1 MRLVCPQNQLA
12 ANLAIVG
19 RAVASRPTHPILAN
33 IRLDA
38 DSTNQSLGLTAF
50 DLNIAVQVSFPAQV
64 VDGGSITLPAKLL
77 NDIVSRL
84 PDEDITINVEKDNT
98 VVTIVCGS
106 GRYQMNGLPIE
117 EFPELPKIG
126 EDGETTYL
134 PVESML
140 SGLAATLFATSA
152 DETKRILTGVH
163 LTANSDR
170 LEFAATDG
178 HRLSVLQT
186 GFLDADEP
194 PVTGDT
200 VTTNLEVTIPSRA
213 LRELERMLNQ
223 QTEGAIAVKFDR
235 ANMIFQSANQILI
248 SRLLDG
254 TYPNYRQLIPNQFE
268 RKVTLERKLFLS
280 ALERIAVL
288 ADQKNNIV
296 KITIDSTGQEISL
309 SVEAPDVAA
318 GRESLPAQVSGED
331 VEIAFNV
338 KYLLDG
344 LKALP
349 SNEIQIQLNNPT
361 SPAVLVP
368 IGAAKMT
375 YLLMPVQIR
384 N

>member
-1 MRLVCPQNQLA
+1 MRLVCSQNQLA
-12 ANLAIVG
+12 TNLALVG

-38 DSTNQSLGLTAF
+38 DSSNQSLGMTAF
-50 DLNIAVQVSFPAQV
+50 DLNLGIVVSSSAQV
-64 VDGGSITLPAKLL
+64 VESGSITLPAKLL

-84 PDEDITINVEKDNT
+84 PDEDVTISVDKDNT
-98 VVTIVCGS
+98 MVSLVCGS
-106 GRYQMNGLPIE
+106 GRYQLHGLPVE
-117 EFPELPKIG
+117 EFPELPQIG

-134 PVESML
+134 PVESTL
-140 SGLAATLFATSA
+140 NGLAATLFATSA

-163 LTANSDR
+163 LTASGDR
-170 LEFAATDG
+170 LEFASTDG
-178 HRLSVLQT
+178 HRLAVLQT

-194 PVTGDT
+194 PVTSDT
-200 VTTNLEVTIPSRA
+200 VATNLEVTIPARA

-254 TYPNYRQLIPNQFE
+254 SYPNYRQLIPSRFE
-268 RKVTLERKLFLS
+268 RQVTLERKLFLS

-296 KITIDSTGQEISL
+296 KISINATGQEVSL

-349 SNEIQIQLNNPT
+349 SNEIQIQLNNAT

>member
-1 MRLVCPQNQLA
+1 MRLVCPQTQLA

-84 PDEDITINVEKDNT
+84 PDEDITINFEKDNT
-98 VVTIVCGS
+98 VVTIICGS

-117 EFPELPKIG
+117 EFPELPQIG

-140 SGLAATLFATSA
+140 NGLAATLFATSA
-152 DETKRILTGVH
+152 DDTKRILTGVH
-163 LTANSDR
+163 VTATSDR

-223 QTEGAIAVKFDR
+223 QTEGAIAVKFDS

-254 TYPNYRQLIPNQFE
+254 SYPNYRQLIPNQFE

-296 KITIDSTGQEISL
+296 KITIDSIGQEISL

-318 GRESLPAQVSGED
+318 GRESLPAQVSGEA

-368 IGAAKMT
+368 IGASKMT